1 MDFHGGGCDEAPEPS
16 ENPSVPAIEIKGGKV
31 TENSVEFLLRTQDA
45 DRMAYLTC
53 KAAEHVSLPA
63 EEIFTNGSVE
73 AAAAEFRSF
82 TVSGLEAETEYVI
95 SAAARHG
102 DAYSRPAVLT
112 VTTSGSV
119 PPTPPAEPPLLTFTE
134 ASKTGFTYRIQPEEE
149 NYHYFHS
156 YIEKWAYDYFW
167 ESFDGSPD
175 NSADVERFLTDFL
188 ADYGLED
195 SGTKDII
202 WKAGDEN
209 PPRKGFAAIVGGKDY
224 YAVACT
230 FDPEALVWTGTPE
243 SVKFSTEP
251 AGESA
256 CEIEIVI
263 EELASERLRTRIAP
277 GEGINFYFYHLFQ
290 KEVVE
295 QFIASYG
302 EEAFRN
308 HIYEYGYVSRDEY
321 TDLWAVS
328 PGTEYMIAVL
338 GVDTEGDVMYA
349 QTDFTVPVPEPEV
362 EVSLQPYENE
372 LEGYYRW
379 QSLEAAVTLHDFG
392 EAGSAEGMWTL
403 LPQEVV
409 NAALEM
415 LGAGATVEQC
425 VLEGYLMLYPM
436 DTEWTSLLSSQ
447 GSFTA
452 FFNDLEERT
461 EYCFIVML
469 PDPEGNPIISH
480 ATAST
485 GSKPG
490 ITEPEPEYLAYL
502 GQWKVRGKSTEDWS
516 SELSY
521 DVMIEQLT
529 PNLSFLAK
537 GWSSSEIGNE
547 MPFVMNYDP
556 DTKKIYV
563 RAPQSLG
570 RRTDNGAE
578 YDAVFS
584 GYFVLGA
591 TDDLTPLSGT
601 TYTAYTGYIN
611 GDYLTLLPEIFD
623 MDGSTYSFRSMGYGG
638 YASGEYHSFTG
649 EEYNII
655 DFTAKRVGGIAASEP
670 ARKPVSVMPAYRTVR
685 MQAPDKSS
693 ADIQAKQPFR
703 NIRERY
709 SASAVKGNSQHLRRQ
724 IVRE

>member
-1 MDFHGGGCDEAPEPS
+1 MDFHGGGCDEAPEPI
-16 ENPSVPAIEIKGGKV
+16 ENPRVPAIEIKAGNV
-31 TENSVEFLLRTQDA
+31 TENSAAFLLRTQDA
-45 DRMAYLTC
+45 DRIAYLTC
-53 KAAEHVSLPA
+53 KAAGHVPLSA
-63 EEIFTNGSVE
+63 EEIFTSGSVE
-73 AAAAEFRSF
+73 EAPAEFRTF

-95 SAAARHG
+95 SAAARLG

-112 VTTSGSV
+112 VVTSDSV
-119 PPTPPAEPPLLTFTE
+119 PPAPPVEFPLLTFTE

-149 NYHYFHS
+149 NTPYFHS
-156 YIEKWAYDYFW
+156 YIEKWAYDYLW

-175 NSADVERFLTDFL
+175 NPADVERFLTDFL
-188 ADYGLED
+188 ADYGMED
-195 SGTKDII
+195 SGTKSII
-202 WKAGDEN
+202 WRAGDDN
-209 PPRKGFAAIVGGKDY
+209 PPREGFAAIVGGKGY
-224 YAVACT
+224 YAIACT

-243 SVKFSTEP
+243 SVEFSTKP
-251 AGESA
+251 AGESS
-256 CEIEIVI
+256 CGIDITIEN
-263 EELASERLRTRIAP
+263 LTSDRLTTRIEP

-295 QFIASYG
+295 QFIAAYG

-308 HIYEYGYVSRDEY
+308 HIYEYGYVSREPY

-328 PGTEYMIAVL
+328 PGTEYVIAAL
-338 GVDTEGDVMYA
+338 GVDTEGDIMYA
-349 QTDFTVPVPEPEV
+349 HTDFTAPVPEPEV
-362 EVSLQPYENE
+362 EVTLQPYENE

-379 QSLEAAVTLHDFG
+379 QSLEASVKLHHFG
-392 EAGSAEGMWTL
+392 EVGSAEGMWTL

-452 FFNDLEERT
+452 YFNDLEERT
-461 EYCFIVML
+461 EYCFIALL
-469 PDPEGNPIISH
+469 PDPEGNPIVSH

-485 GSKPG
+485 GANPG

-502 GQWKVRGKSTEDWS
+502 GQWKVNGKSTEDWS
-516 SELSY
+516 SPMTY
-521 DVMIEQLT
+521 DITIEQLT
-529 PNLSFLAK
+529 PNLSFLVK
-537 GWSSSEIGNE
+537 GWSSTEIGNE

-563 RAPQSLG
+563 RAPQTLG
-570 RRTDNGAE
+570 TRTDNGAE
-578 YDAVFS
+578 YEAVFS
-584 GYFVLGA
+584 GYFVFGA

-623 MDGSTYSFRSMGYGG
+623 MDGRTYSFKSMGYGG
-638 YASGEYHSFTG
+638 YASGEYRSFTG

-655 DFTAKRVGGIAASEP
+655 DFTTKRVGGAGASEP
-670 ARKPVSVMPAYRTVR
+670 VRTPVSGMPAYRTVR

-693 ADIQAKQPFR
+693 AGIQAKQPFR

-709 SASAVKGNSQHLRRQ
+709 SASAAQNDFRRR
-724 IVRE
+724 IDRE